1 MSVDQMELVFSLVG
15 YPNETEWIEFKSSN
29 DEPHRLAQDISALA
43 NAAAFHGREYAY
55 KIWGVEDDTHRLIG
69 TGFDP
74 YARKVSGNQNLLMW
88 LKVVLRNAVYEFKS
102 AEYRGMRF
110 VVLVIKAAN
119 GQPVYYD
126 KKAFIREGSSTT
138 RLEPGS
144 AKEAELWRRLQKESF
159 ERLVAEADLLP
170 TEIVETLDVNAYF
183 DLLGLRT
190 PMSLEGVLQALTEP
204 ELIRLQ
210 DNGRYAVTNL
220 GAMLVAKRLS
230 QFPGLRRR
238 VLRVIRFEG
247 NANLSILND
256 WTYDEGYALSM
267 RRAEEQIMS
276 VLPAHEVLEGAFR
289 RVVHLVPQAAVR
301 ELLSNAVIHQDLS
314 DTTAGPLICLY
325 DSRVEFSNP
334 GTSLIP
340 TDRLL
345 NAQPKTRNTELVNI
359 MRQMD
364 LCEEGGSGWDIVI
377 SACEAMHLP
386 APRVESSEGS
396 GTRVTLFGE
405 RPYARMS
412 KQERKNAVYW
422 HACLMYAQDEPMG
435 NRSLRKRFALDDSD
449 KNVVAMSRLIRECC
463 NDALL
468 KEADDEAPAR
478 YRTYVPAW
486 A

>member
-1 MSVDQMELVFSLVG
+1 
-15 YPNETEWIEFKSSN
+15 
-29 DEPHRLAQDISALA
+29 
-43 NAAAFHGREYAY
+43 
-55 KIWGVEDDTHRLIG
+55 
-69 TGFDP
+69 
-74 YARKVSGNQNLLMW
+74 
-88 LKVVLRNAVYEFKS
+88 
-102 AEYRGMRF
+102 
-110 VVLVIKAAN
+110 
-119 GQPVYYD
+119 
-126 KKAFIREGSSTT
+126 
-138 RLEPGS
+138 
-144 AKEAELWRRLQKESF
+144 
-159 ERLVAEADLLP
+159 
-170 TEIVETLDVNAYF
+170 
-183 DLLGLRT
+183 
-190 PMSLEGVLQALTEP
+190 
-204 ELIRLQ
+204 
-210 DNGRYAVTNL
+210 
-220 GAMLVAKRLS
+220 
-230 QFPGLRRR
+230 
-238 VLRVIRFEG
+238 
-247 NANLSILND
+247 
-256 WTYDEGYALSM
+256 
-267 RRAEEQIMS
+267 MS

-301 ELLSNAVIHQDLS
+301 ELLSNALIHQDLS

-364 LCEEGGSGWDIVI
+364 LCEEGGSGWNIVI